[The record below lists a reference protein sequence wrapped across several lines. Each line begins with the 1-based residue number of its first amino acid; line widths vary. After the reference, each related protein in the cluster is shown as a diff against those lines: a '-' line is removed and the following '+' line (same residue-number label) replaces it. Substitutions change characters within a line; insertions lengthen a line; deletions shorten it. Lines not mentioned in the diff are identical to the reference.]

1 MRHGIS
7 VAVEGMPVHG
17 ATARVAYTRARGHPG
32 PAQGGAIMGLPHEA
46 PSGGYE
52 DDSTAPDAD
61 PLTDDLTTPGYDGY
75 SHDPASAAGYQEAD
89 EFDYDEE
96 DDLDED
102 DLDESDFGGQ
112 AGRDPGAGQARGTG
126 RM

>member
-1 MRHGIS
+1 
-7 VAVEGMPVHG
+7 
-17 ATARVAYTRARGHPG
+17 
-32 PAQGGAIMGLPHEA
+32 MGLPHEA

-61 PLTDDLTTPGYDGY
+61 RLTDDLTTPGYDGY

-96 DDLDED
+96 DDLEED
-102 DLDESDFGGQ
+102 DLDESDLGGQ
-112 AGRDPGAGQARGTG
+112 ADWDPGAGRARGTG